1 MLSQMAKYPFLWLN
15 NTHTHSIFKICS
27 SLDWHLACVHV
38 LAIINNA
45 TVNMGV
51 LISLWDSDFIPLS
64 PKVGLLDHTVVLFFN
79 FWETFTVFSH
89 RGHTSLC
96 SCQQCTKITF
106 FSSSWTAFVISPFFF
121 YNSHSKRWEVVSH
134 YGFYLHFPEDID
146 RGAWWTTVRRI
157 TNSQIQ
163 LKQLSI
169 CTQRHWTPFHL
180 YVVFRKLFI
189 QILHLFFNRII
200 YVFAIELH

>member
-15 NTHTHSIFKICS
+15 NTHTHHIFKICS
-27 SLDWHLACVHV
+27 SLDWHLACFHV

-51 LISLWDSDFIPLS
+51 LISLWDSDFIPLYL
-64 PKVGLLDHTVVLFFN
+64 KVGLLDHTVVLFCN
-79 FWETFTVFSH
+79 FEKLSQCFPIMGILVYVPANSAPRLPFSPH
-89 RGHTSLC
+89 PGQHLLSL
-96 SCQQCTKITF
+96 
-106 FSSSWTAFVISPFFF
+106 FFF
-121 YNSHSKRWEVVSH
+121 YNSHSKRWEVVS

-146 RGAWWTTVRRI
+146 RGAWWTTVRRV

-169 CTQRHWTPFHL
+169 CTQRHWTPFHV

-189 QILHLFFNRII
+189 QILHPFFNRII